1 MSIEYVTCNC
11 YFVSAT
17 VVSCGKV
24 GLSKMFFVFFAK
36 IEYRK
41 FQHETF
47 NLRLESYKNV
57 HK

>member
-41 FQHETF
+41 FQHY
-47 NLRLESYKNV
+47 RLESYKNV